1 MIEKITLSN
10 GVRIVFEK
18 IPYVRSVSVGIWV
31 ESGSRHEPIELNG
44 ISHFIEHMVFK
55 GTSTKTAAEAA
66 EILDS
71 IGGQVNA
78 FTTKEHTSFYL
89 KTLDTH
95 LDTGM
100 EVLFDMFFNPRFDEK
115 DVINERGVILEEIGM
130 YEDDPEDLASE
141 RFFQSV
147 FQGTGLG
154 RVILGTKESLNK
166 INGEIL
172 RKYMEE
178 HYLPKSTV
186 VAVSGN
192 FSKENIEYIKERF
205 SKMKGQGTLE
215 RGETCYTKSIT
226 VKKKK
231 TEQNHICI
239 GFPAFD
245 VYSKRRYDMQ
255 ILSNLIG
262 GGMSSRLFQKVRE
275 QRGLCYSI
283 YSFLSPHFDI
293 GLFGIGVGLSKN
305 SEEEAIKVICSVLRG
320 FPKDPLM
327 EKELLRS
334 REQIKANVLMSL
346 ESTTARMN
354 YLARSEIVYQSILQ
368 PEGIIAAYDAVT
380 EKNVLDAARDIFDF
394 SKISL
399 SVVGQVSNEEIY
411 QRYVMTEC
419 ET

>member
-1 MIEKITLSN
+1 MNEKITLEN

-31 ESGSRHEPIELNG
+31 ESGSRHEPAAQNG

-55 GTSTKTAAEAA
+55 GTATKTAAEAA

-95 LDTGM
+95 LHTGM

-115 DVINERGVILEEIGM
+115 DVATERGVILEEIGM

-141 RFFQSV
+141 RFFQTV
-147 FQGTGLG
+147 FQNTGLG
-154 RVILGTKESLNK
+154 RLILGTKDSLKKMNSDT
-166 INGEIL
+166 L
-172 RKYMEE
+172 RRYMEE
-178 HYLPKSTV
+178 HYRPAATV

-192 FSKENIEYIKERF
+192 FSDEHIAYIKERF
-205 SKMKGQGTLE
+205 SAMKGEGTLA
-215 RGETCYTKSIT
+215 RGETRYTQSIT

-245 VYSKRRYDMQ
+245 VFSKRRYDMQ
-255 ILSNLIG
+255 VLSNLVG

-293 GLFGIGVGLSKN
+293 GLFGIGVGLIKN
-305 SEEEAIKVICSVLRG
+305 SEVEAIKVICSELRD
-320 FPKDPLM
+320 FQKDRLTGD
-327 EKELLRS
+327 ELQRS

-346 ESTTARMN
+346 ESTAARMN
-354 YLARSEIVYQSILQ
+354 FLARSEIVYKNILQ
-368 PEGIIAAYDAVT
+368 PEEIIAAYDAVT
-380 EKNVLDAARDIFDF
+380 EKSVLEAAKDIFDF
-394 SKISL
+394 SNLSL
-399 SVVGQVSNEEIY
+399 SAVGQVSDVQTY
-411 QRYVMTEC
+411 QQYVSAES
-419 ET
+419 